1 MNEDVFPK
9 ETQNPLTMEEK
20 IQARMHIPQD
30 DKPVVKVS
38 YIFDLS
44 LFEIANYY
52 CNNKFVSHHSNWIF
66 IGYPKSG
73 KVEEHVCKD
82 ALEKKAVK
90 NIALSNPG
98 AAAAALCNMD
108 SLKENIFAETTKRV
122 MQEVV
127 NFSKKPNCVLKTNSA
142 NSVSNLSNAELY
154 RQLCEECP
162 HLICFLAAVCKSG
175 KPKSVGKSI
184 LNGPN
189 ALDAKPETR
198 NALCAAACICL
209 KQYNQKLSAFH
220 YRNGLLLLHGGVKA
234 ATLQRCHHLGMTMSQ
249 KSCIR
254 MQEKF
259 GDDFDAKVVSW
270 TEQTR
275 ETELMIR
282 LLEEVKKQS
291 FQEDNASHGAP
302 FLINL
307 SDAAVRA
314 VPHLDES
321 LYIKCETLVQEI
333 SGRETSGV
341 SLDQIHKTIAH
352 LRNTLTHFK

>member
-1 MNEDVFPK
+1 M
-9 ETQNPLTMEEK
+9 
-20 IQARMHIPQD
+20 
-30 DKPVVKVS
+30 
-38 YIFDLS
+38 
-44 LFEIANYY
+44 
-52 CNNKFVSHHSNWIF
+52 
-66 IGYPKSG
+66 
-73 KVEEHVCKD
+73 CKD
-82 ALEKKAVK
+82 ALERKAVK
-90 NIALSNPG
+90 NIALNNPG
-98 AAAAALCNMD
+98 ATAAALSNMD

-122 MQEVV
+122 LKEVV

-142 NSVSNLSNAELY
+142 NSLSNLSNAELY
-154 RQLCEECP
+154 RQLCEEWP

-175 KPKSVGKSI
+175 KPKLVGKNI
-184 LNGPN
+184 LKGPN
-189 ALDAKPETR
+189 VFDEKPETR

-234 ATLQRCHHLGMTMSQ
+234 ATLQRRYHLGIAMSQ
-249 KSCIR
+249 KSSIR

-282 LLEEVKKQS
+282 LLEEIKKHS
-291 FQEDNASHGAP
+291 FQEGSASHEAP

-307 SDAAVRA
+307 SDVAVRA
-314 VPHLDES
+314 VPHFDEC
-321 LYIKCETLVQEI
+321 LHNKCETLVQEI
-333 SGRETSGV
+333 SGQRTSAV
-341 SLDQIHKTIAH
+341 TFDQIDQTIAY

>member
-1 MNEDVFPK
+1 M
-9 ETQNPLTMEEK
+9 
-20 IQARMHIPQD
+20 
-30 DKPVVKVS
+30 
-38 YIFDLS
+38 
-44 LFEIANYY
+44 
-52 CNNKFVSHHSNWIF
+52 
-66 IGYPKSG
+66 
-73 KVEEHVCKD
+73 CKD
-82 ALEKKAVK
+82 ALERKAVK
-90 NIALSNPG
+90 NIALNNPG
-98 AAAAALCNMD
+98 AAAAALSNMD

-122 MQEVV
+122 LKEVV
-127 NFSKKPNCVLKTNSA
+127 NFSKKPNCVFKTNSA
-142 NSVSNLSNAELY
+142 NSLSNLSNAELY

-175 KPKSVGKSI
+175 KPKLVGENI
-184 LNGPN
+184 LKGPN
-189 ALDAKPETR
+189 VFDEKPETR

-234 ATLQRCHHLGMTMSQ
+234 ATLQRCYHLGIAMSH
-249 KSCIR
+249 KSSIR

-282 LLEEVKKQS
+282 LLEEIKKHS
-291 FQEDNASHGAP
+291 FQEGSASHGAP

-307 SDAAVRA
+307 SDVAVRA
-314 VPHLDES
+314 VPHFDEC
-321 LYIKCETLVQEI
+321 LHNKCETLVQEI
-333 SGRETSGV
+333 SGQRTSAV
-341 SLDQIHKTIAH
+341 TLDQIDQTIAY

>member
-1 MNEDVFPK
+1 M
-9 ETQNPLTMEEK
+9 
-20 IQARMHIPQD
+20 
-30 DKPVVKVS
+30 
-38 YIFDLS
+38 
-44 LFEIANYY
+44 
-52 CNNKFVSHHSNWIF
+52 
-66 IGYPKSG
+66 
-73 KVEEHVCKD
+73 CKD
-82 ALEKKAVK
+82 ALERKAVK
-90 NIALSNPG
+90 NIALNNPG
-98 AAAAALCNMD
+98 AAAAALSNMD

-122 MQEVV
+122 SKEVV

-142 NSVSNLSNAELY
+142 NSLSNLSNAELY

-175 KPKSVGKSI
+175 KPKLVGKNI
-184 LNGPN
+184 LKGPN
-189 ALDAKPETR
+189 VFDEKPETR
-198 NALCAAACICL
+198 NALCAAARICL

-234 ATLQRCHHLGMTMSQ
+234 ATLQRYYHLGIAMSH
-249 KSCIR
+249 KSSIR

-282 LLEEVKKQS
+282 LLEEIKKHS
-291 FQEDNASHGAP
+291 FQEGSASHGAP

-307 SDAAVRA
+307 SDVAVRA
-314 VPHLDES
+314 VPHFDEC
-321 LYIKCETLVQEI
+321 LHNKCETLVQEI
-333 SGRETSGV
+333 SGQRTSAV
-341 SLDQIHKTIAH
+341 TLDQIDQTIAY

>member
-1 MNEDVFPK
+1 M
-9 ETQNPLTMEEK
+9 
-20 IQARMHIPQD
+20 
-30 DKPVVKVS
+30 
-38 YIFDLS
+38 
-44 LFEIANYY
+44 
-52 CNNKFVSHHSNWIF
+52 
-66 IGYPKSG
+66 
-73 KVEEHVCKD
+73 CKD
-82 ALEKKAVK
+82 PLEKKAVK
-90 NIALSNPG
+90 NIASSNPG

-108 SLKENIFAETTKRV
+108 SLKESIFAETTKRV
-122 MQEVV
+122 MKEVV
-127 NFSKKPNCVLKTNSA
+127 DFSKKPKCVLKTHSA

-189 ALDAKPETR
+189 ALDAKPETK

-234 ATLQRCHHLGMTMSQ
+234 ATLQRCHYLGMTMSQ

-291 FQEDNASHGAP
+291 FQEGNASHEEP
-302 FLINL
+302 FWINL

-314 VPHLDES
+314 VPHLDER
-321 LYIKCETLVQEI
+321 LHKKCETLVQEI
-333 SGRETSGV
+333 SGQETSDSVVAPSAV